1 MSMISRPQTDP
12 SSRLCRYYSAGRC
25 NKGSDCK
32 FSHGNEGSLA
42 PPCESTSTSAIEVV
56 NSLATHSRDERRKP
70 CHYWKAGNCKKGSD
84 CKFLHGSE
92 SSLPSDREVAS
103 TSAAEVV
110 STPGTPSQDDRPS
123 PCRYWKAGGYEK
135 GSDCK
140 FSHVNHDS
148 PAFHSE
154 SASTSFLAH
163 STNMPINLHQALNSE
178 GLECDGVP
186 GVQARTCPDG
196 SHAPGDTSRQPHL
209 GHSVCRL
216 WKAGTCTRGDNC
228 WYLHA
233 DDIPTDSEA
242 AQKEATETIG
252 RVVQGSI
259 VTYRAGLDIVG
270 LISGFESCTLRVK
283 NIPADAKEDEVC
295 ALVTQ
300 QGVDAN
306 RFHLVGIKSG
316 GGGKVEA
323 EIMTDER
330 LGQILST
337 ELNGTIFKDNEL
349 EVEVSAPNT
358 LEGMTASSVQDPTV
372 LTLSWHSPAV
382 RYAVTYVDASAAQA
396 KVRELNGWTYN
407 HRRIKVQMNNE
418 ASGPLAPRTIIIN
431 NLPPETDDAE
441 VVTFSGSSAVQQL
454 KSTPVL
460 SVDQV
465 EDHLRGL
472 APYTVRRGFRS
483 IDSSSIPDPNGF
495 LSIRARF
502 YSRDDALVAHQYL
515 EDIRYGEQV
524 GMWLRVPHPMD
535 FTISLDPEQYS
546 AQKPQ
551 WDALIG
557 GLGDPKACM
566 LNIHEDG
573 DAVRIRLSGSQN
585 DAVGA
590 LKVKVENLAGGE
602 TVQGWHR
609 TLAHPKNKFSK
620 QVLVETGVYMR
631 VDWKTQ
637 VLKVYGS
644 ATSTERARKMISE
657 ELDRLSSA
665 DFTTTVP
672 KPAVRSL
679 INEGGLARLKET
691 FGEDAVKFDITSKRI
706 TMSGGEEAW
715 HALDGIVRTAMRN
728 NQKHST
734 ALQTETACP
743 ICLNDVSVSFN
754 LGCGHAYC
762 VTCLRH
768 FLLSALEA
776 SEFPLRCLGNDGRCS
791 ISIPIPTIQHFL
803 PPALFNRLLEAAF
816 TFYLT
821 RHPNE
826 FKSCKTPDCTQ
837 IYRSTGSEAQVTLRC
852 PSCFSVTCSSC
863 GESHDGLQCAEVRRR
878 QAEEEERQNSTWVA
892 AQGGRV
898 KRCPRCNVLIEKLE
912 GCDHITCNCGA
923 HICWRCMGIF
933 TRDTIYTH
941 MREAHQGIYD
951 NEPQLF
957 QGIDILEQHR
967 LMQQIQQERDREEQR
982 MEEMQARR
990 ARERQAAEL
999 AQRRQQER
1007 GRMVQTLREVH
1018 ARNLREAELVQQ
1030 RQQERGRM
1038 VQRLREVHARNLQ
1051 EAELAQ
1057 QRQQERD
1064 REEQRMRETQA
1075 QRAWDRQEAEL
1086 AQQRQ
1091 QERDREQQRMWERQ
1105 EAELVQQH
1113 QQERDRVEQRLR
1125 EMHEQRAREVREAEL
1140 AQQRQQEGDRG
1151 EQRTGEMQAQRARER
1166 QEAELAQPHQQARGR
1181 MVQRLKEMQARWAQ
1195 RAQEM
1200 REAELAQQ
1208 RQQERNGE
1216 EQGIGARQEA
1226 QRAQEREEA
1235 ERARLVQQREEQL
1248 RHVQEQEQE
1257 QARSWG
1263 GGCLIM

>member
-1 MSMISRPQTDP
+1 MMSMISRPQTDP

-154 SASTSFLAH
+154 SASTSVGEKTRNRDDA
-163 STNMPINLHQALNSE
+163 IARCIKALNSE

-898 KRCPRCNVLIEKLE
+898 KRCPQCNILIEKLE
-912 GCDHITCNCGA
+912 GCNHITCK
-923 HICWRCMGIF
+923 
-933 TRDTIYTH
+933 
-941 MREAHQGIYD
+941 
-951 NEPQLF
+951 
-957 QGIDILEQHR
+957 
-967 LMQQIQQERDREEQR
+967 
-982 MEEMQARR
+982 
-990 ARERQAAEL
+990 
-999 AQRRQQER
+999 
-1007 GRMVQTLREVH
+1007 
-1018 ARNLREAELVQQ
+1018 LV
-1030 RQQERGRM
+1030 
-1038 VQRLREVHARNLQ
+1038 LL
-1051 EAELAQ
+1051 
-1057 QRQQERD
+1057 
-1064 REEQRMRETQA
+1064 T
-1075 QRAWDRQEAEL
+1075 
-1086 AQQRQ
+1086 
-1091 QERDREQQRMWERQ
+1091 
-1105 EAELVQQH
+1105 
-1113 QQERDRVEQRLR
+1113 
-1125 EMHEQRAREVREAEL
+1125 
-1140 AQQRQQEGDRG
+1140 
-1151 EQRTGEMQAQRARER
+1151 
-1166 QEAELAQPHQQARGR
+1166 
-1181 MVQRLKEMQARWAQ
+1181 
-1195 RAQEM
+1195 
-1200 REAELAQQ
+1200 
-1208 RQQERNGE
+1208 
-1216 EQGIGARQEA
+1216 
-1226 QRAQEREEA
+1226 
-1235 ERARLVQQREEQL
+1235 
-1248 RHVQEQEQE
+1248 
-1257 QARSWG
+1257 
-1263 GGCLIM
+1263 CC

>member
-1 MSMISRPQTDP
+1 MSMTSRPQTDP

-32 FSHGNEGSLA
+32 FPHGNEGSLA

-84 CKFLHGSE
+84 CKFLHESE
-92 SSLPSDREVAS
+92 SPLPSNRGVTS

-110 STPGTPSQDDRPS
+110 STHGTLSQDERPS
-123 PCRYWKAGGYEK
+123 PCRYWKAGGCKK

-140 FSHVNHDS
+140 FPHVNHDS
-148 PAFHSE
+148 TASHSE
-154 SASTSFLAH
+154 SASTSIGETTRNRNKNSIARD
-163 STNMPINLHQALNSE
+163 TKALNSA
-178 GLECDGVP
+178 GLECDGVL

-196 SHAPGDTSRQPHL
+196 SRAPSDTSPQPRWS
-209 GHSVCRL
+209 HSVCRL

-259 VTYRAGLDIVG
+259 VTYRAGLDIAGV
-270 LISGFESCTLRVK
+270 ISGFESCTLRVK
-283 NIPADAKEDEVC
+283 NIPVDAKEDEVC

-300 QGVDAN
+300 QGVDAS

-330 LGQILST
+330 LGRILST

-358 LEGMTASSVQDPTV
+358 LEGMAASSVRDPTV

-382 RYAVTYVDASAAQA
+382 RYAVTYVDAAAAQA
-396 KVRELNGWTYN
+396 KVRELNGHTYN

-418 ASGPLAPRTIIIN
+418 ASGPLAPRTVIIN

-441 VVTFSGSSAVQQL
+441 VVTFSGSSAVKQL

-465 EDHLRGL
+465 EDRLRRL
-472 APYTVRRGFRS
+472 VPFTVRGGFRS

-502 YSRDDALVAHQYL
+502 HSRDDALVAHRYL
-515 EDIRYGEQV
+515 EGIRYGKQV

-557 GLGDPKACM
+557 GLGDPTACM
-566 LNIHEDG
+566 LNIYKHG
-573 DAVRIRLSGSQN
+573 TTVRIRLSGSQN

-590 LKVKVENLAGGE
+590 LKVKVENLARGE

-620 QVLVETGVYMR
+620 QVLVETGAYMR

-679 INEGGLARLKET
+679 INEGGLAQLKET

-706 TMSGGEEAW
+706 TVSGGEEARL
-715 HALDGIVRTAMRN
+715 ALDSIVRTAMRN

-734 ALQTETACP
+734 ASQTETACP
-743 ICLNDVSVSFN
+743 ICLDDISIPFN

-776 SEFPLRCLGNDGRCS
+776 SEFPLRCLGNDGRCN
-791 ISIPIPTIQHFL
+791 IPIPIPSIKRFL
-803 PPALFNRLLEAAF
+803 PPASFNRLLEAAF

-826 FKSCKTPDCTQ
+826 FKYCKTPDCTQ
-837 IYRSTGSEAQVTLRC
+837 IYRSTGSEVQVTLRC

-898 KRCPRCNVLIEKLE
+898 KRCPQCSVLIEKLE
-912 GCDHITCNCGA
+912 GCNHMTCNCGA

-957 QGIDILEQHR
+957 QGIDILEQHQ

-982 MEEMQARR
+982 IRHQLMQRI
-990 ARERQAAEL
+990 
-999 AQRRQQER
+999 
-1007 GRMVQTLREVH
+1007 
-1018 ARNLREAELVQQ
+1018 
-1030 RQQERGRM
+1030 
-1038 VQRLREVHARNLQ
+1038 
-1051 EAELAQ
+1051 
-1057 QRQQERD
+1057 QQERD
-1064 REEQRMRETQA
+1064 REERRI
-1075 QRAWDRQEAEL
+1075 
-1086 AQQRQ
+1086 
-1091 QERDREQQRMWERQ
+1091 
-1105 EAELVQQH
+1105 
-1113 QQERDRVEQRLR
+1113 RVRL
-1125 EMHEQRAREVREAEL
+1125 
-1140 AQQRQQEGDRG
+1140 
-1151 EQRTGEMQAQRARER
+1151 
-1166 QEAELAQPHQQARGR
+1166 
-1181 MVQRLKEMQARWAQ
+1181 
-1195 RAQEM
+1195 
-1200 REAELAQQ
+1200 
-1208 RQQERNGE
+1208 
-1216 EQGIGARQEA
+1216 
-1226 QRAQEREEA
+1226 EA
-1235 ERARLVQQREEQL
+1235 ERARLVQQREELL
-1248 RHVQEQEQE
+1248 RRVQEQEQEQEQE
-1257 QARSWG
+1257 QARSRG